1 MALIFTS
8 QSTRILDMTT
18 QASAPPNAGSGG
30 LSGLFTDRKIGT
42 KIFFGFGCVLLLM
55 AILSGV
61 AVMGLRAL
69 DETFEGYSRIS
80 TQAING
86 VAVDGNV
93 TDIRRN
99 VLIYVDTGNK
109 AQLETIERLNK
120 EAHKLIADT
129 LATTRNPERQKM
141 LREIDE
147 DLTAYLKDVAQVVE
161 LRGKREAALTRMD
174 NASIRA
180 NKALDEAEEAAEK
193 EHNYEAMA
201 DVLQLSEPFQRMR
214 FNAVRYLATPDA
226 RFIADFDARWKAFND
241 HKEALLNL
249 KLPKVVQPGTIAI
262 TAATEYEK
270 AARDMMAA
278 ASEIDRLITGPMRKH
293 AGEIEEVAQKLLQSQ
308 NTARA
313 EQQTNSDATLVQTK
327 TMIGGFAIGGLLLGC
342 FLAFMIARGITKPVL
357 GLVGAMKKLAE
368 GDFSVVLP
376 GLGRKDEVGDM
387 AGAVETFK
395 VRAAEKAQREAE
407 EKTEIDRK
415 LAAERKADM
424 HKLAD
429 HFESAV
435 GEMIE
440 TVASA
445 STELEASAGTL
456 TKTAETTEQLSTAVA
471 AASEEASTNVQTVAS
486 ASEEMAATVSEISRQ
501 VQEAAKIAGEA
512 VVQARE
518 TNEHINSLSQAATRI
533 GDVVELINTI
543 AGQTN
548 LLALNATIE
557 AARAGEAGRGFAVV
571 ASEVKTLAEQTAKA
585 TGEISSQVAGI
596 QEATRGS
603 VAAITGINSTI
614 GRISEISATVASAVE
629 QQGAATQEI
638 SRNVQQAAQ
647 GTSLVASN
655 ITDVQRGASETGSAS
670 AQVLTAAQSLS
681 VESTKPKTEIAKF
694 LATVRAA

>member
-1 MALIFTS
+1 
-8 QSTRILDMTT
+8 MTT
-18 QASAPPNAGSGG
+18 QASAPSKAASGG

-42 KIFFGFGCVLLLM
+42 KIFFGFGVVLLLM
-55 AILSGV
+55 AILSGT
-61 AVMGLRAL
+61 AVMGIRAL
-69 DETFEGYSRIS
+69 DEAFEGYSRIAG
-80 TQAING
+80 QAVNSVMID
-86 VAVDGNV
+86 ANV

-99 VLIYVDTGNK
+99 VLIFEDTGDK
-109 AQLETIERLNK
+109 TRLDAIDKLNK
-120 EAHKLIADT
+120 ETHKLIADT
-129 LATTRNPERQKM
+129 LATTKSPERQK
-141 LREIDE
+141 LLKEIDE
-147 DLTAYLKDVAQVVE
+147 DLTTYVKDFAGVVD
-161 LRGKREAALTRMD
+161 LRAKREAGLARMD
-174 NASIRA
+174 ETSVRA

-193 EHNYEAMA
+193 DHNYEAMA
-201 DVLQLSEPFQRMR
+201 DVLQMSEPFQRMR

-226 RFIADFDARWKAFND
+226 KFVADFDARWKAFND
-241 HKEALLNL
+241 HKEALQNL
-249 KLPKVVQPGTIAI
+249 KLPKVTQPGNVAIA
-262 TAATEYEK
+262 AATEYEK
-270 AARDMMAA
+270 AARDMMSA
-278 ASEIDRLITGPMRKH
+278 ASEIDKLITGPMRKH
-293 AGEIEEVAQKLLQSQ
+293 ASEIEEVAKKLLESQ
-308 NTARA
+308 NAARA
-313 EQQTNSDATLVQTK
+313 QQQADSDATVARTL
-327 TMIGGFAIGGLLLGC
+327 TMVGGFAIGGLVLGC
-342 FLAFMIARGITKPVL
+342 LLSFLIARGITRPVV
-357 GLVGAMKKLAE
+357 GLVGAMRKLAE

-395 VRAAEKAQREAE
+395 ARAAEKAQREAE

-415 LAAERKADM
+415 LAIERKAEM

-429 HFESAV
+429 HFENAV

-440 TVASA
+440 TVAAA

-486 ASEEMAATVSEISRQ
+486 ASEEMSSTVNEISRQ

-603 VAAITGINSTI
+603 VAAITGINGTI

-655 ITDVQRGASETGSAS
+655 ITDVQRGASETGTAS
-670 AQVLTAAQSLS
+670 AQVLTAAKSLS
-681 VESTKPKTEIAKF
+681 VESTRLKSEIAKF

>member
-1 MALIFTS
+1 MSNASL
-8 QSTRILDMTT
+8 STGG
-18 QASAPPNAGSGG
+18 AS
-30 LSGLFTDRKIGT
+30 SGLFGFFTNRKIST
-42 KIFFGFGCVLLLM
+42 KIMSGFSLVLVITGLISAISYVEFGKIDRDFSDYTRKVDN
-55 AILSGV
+55 S
-61 AVMGLRAL
+61 AVISDIDRQFLAFRRYAG
-69 DETFEGYSRIS
+69 ETSDNMEENFAAADKTRKI
-80 TQAING
+80 
-86 VAVDGNV
+86 V
-93 TDIRRN
+93 R
-99 VLIYVDTGNK
+99 
-109 AQLETIERLNK
+109 ERLDQALK
-120 EAHKLIADT
+120 SV
-129 LATTRNPERQKM
+129 RNPERLAKVKAISDQFSIYSKDFDKVVPMQRGQAKLVKEVLDPVGQK
-141 LREIDE
+141 LRIDLE
-147 DLTAYLKDVAQVVE
+147 QLQKNAAAQAGNSNMMI
-161 LRGKREAALTRMD
+161 LSGEAIKLVMQVRLNADKALTRH
-174 NASIRA
+174 
-180 NKALDEAEEAAEK
+180 DEAAVKIAE
-193 EHNYEAMA
+193 
-201 DVLQLSEPFQRMR
+201 
-214 FNAVRYLATPDA
+214 T
-226 RFIADFDARWKAFND
+226 AF
-241 HKEALLNL
+241 ANL
-249 KLPKVVQPGTIAI
+249 KLVLASFDKAI
-262 TAATEYEK
+262 PISDARKQLDDVKSGADKFHDAFVKAMHDSREVNELMNGEMRK
-270 AARDMMAA
+270 AARMIAAEAA
-278 ASEIDRLITGPMRKH
+278 AIKESETAEEHKIGHEVTSLI
-293 AGEIEEVAQKLLQSQ
+293 AWA
-308 NTARA
+308 NTLIVVIALGGMILGLALAWLIGRA
-313 EQQTNSDATLVQTK
+313 IS
-327 TMIGGFAIGGLLLGC
+327 
-342 FLAFMIARGITKPVL
+342 KPVV
-357 GLVGAMKKLAE
+357 GLCAGMRELAE
-368 GDFSVVLP
+368 GNFQVVLP

-387 AGAVETFK
+387 AQAVETFK
-395 VRAAEKAQREAE
+395 LKAAEKAQREAE

-603 VAAITGINSTI
+603 VAAITGINTTI

-629 QQGAATQEI
+629 EQGAATQEI

-670 AQVLTAAQSLS
+670 AQVLSAAQSLS
-681 VESTKPKTEIAKF
+681 VESTRLKTEIAKF